1 MSAPRVRVQWTETA
15 KNALKKLPLRAR
27 QGILS
32 KADELYHGSDP
43 RSAHK
48 PMVGPLLGL
57 YSMTYA
63 RYRALYSVH
72 EDREAGG
79 VRVLTITIQFVLA
92 GIRKAGDRHDIYE
105 VARRLVTLGVIET
118 AGAPAT
124 TVRKRRGK
132 RNPSDPAR

>member
-1 MSAPRVRVQWTETA
+1 
-15 KNALKKLPLRAR
+15 
-27 QGILS
+27 
-32 KADELYHGSDP
+32 
-43 RSAHK
+43 
-48 PMVGPLLGL
+48 
-57 YSMTYA
+57 MTYA